1 MRIRLMAR
9 GFESKG
15 VESQQSEMRERR
27 TRSEDRDFAERRERE
42 SKRAGLETSRRRI
55 ARELE
60 NAQSDTHRA
69 ALKNA
74 LAFLDNELR
83 KLD

>member
-1 MRIRLMAR
+1 MAR

-15 VESQQSEMRERR
+15 VESQQSETPERR
-27 TRSEDRDFAERRERE
+27 NTVDDREFAERRERE
-42 SKRAGLETSRRRI
+42 QRRAGLETSRRRI

-60 NAQSDTHRA
+60 NAASDTHRA

-74 LAFLDNELR
+74 LDFLDGELR
-83 KLD
+83 KL